1 MFHDDVPPAL
11 NGHSARA
18 RAILGRVVTRL
29 RVDAASAAGQVVR
42 RAFDVAVA
50 STGLALTSPILV
62 CAGIAVKASS
72 PGPMFFRQV
81 RVGRGGRH
89 FAIYKFR
96 SMYADAE
103 QRRAQLESQNESRG
117 GVTFKVKRDPRITP
131 VGRVLRKFSID
142 ELPQLL
148 NVLDGSMTV
157 FGPRPPIP
165 SEIAK
170 YGPRERRRLEVTPG
184 LTCFWQVQGRSDL
197 SFDEQVSLDIAF
209 IDTATVKDEV
219 RILAKTLPAVLSGK
233 GAY

>member
-1 MFHDDVPPAL
+1 MSHYDVAPAL
-11 NGHSARA
+11 DGRSART
-18 RAILGRVVTRL
+18 RAIFGRVVTRL
-29 RVDAASAAGQVVR
+29 RVDAAQAAGRVAR

-50 STGLALTSPILV
+50 SVGLAVASPVLV
-62 CAGIAVKASS
+62 CAAVAVKATS
-72 PGPMFFRQV
+72 PGPVFFRQV

-165 SEIAK
+165 SETAK
-170 YGPRERRRLEVTPG
+170 YGSRERRRLEVTPG

-197 SFDEQVSLDIAF
+197 TFDEQVSLDIAF
-209 IDTATVKDEV
+209 IDTATVKDEL
-219 RILAKTLPAVLSGK
+219 RILAKTLPAVLTGK